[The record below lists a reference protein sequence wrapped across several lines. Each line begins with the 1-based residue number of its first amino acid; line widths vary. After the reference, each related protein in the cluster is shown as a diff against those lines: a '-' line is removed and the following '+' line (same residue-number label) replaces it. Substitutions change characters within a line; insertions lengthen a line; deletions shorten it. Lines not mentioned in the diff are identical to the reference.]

1 MPSGP
6 GGLSIVLAK
15 EMMILS
21 NRVKS
26 KGEDKGMR
34 DIQKTGSRGVDIRKT
49 DMERTLMMMMT

>member
-1 MPSGP
+1 
-6 GGLSIVLAK
+6 
-15 EMMILS
+15 MMILS